1 MCGIPLTEG
10 KQAGDQRRPVGLQ
23 TQLRQ
28 GESGNREGEGCP
40 SHKGECIWTQP
51 MFWDVRQ
58 RQFGQCFGRHET
70 GASGHSLL

>member
-1 MCGIPLTEG
+1 MTKGTRLAYRRRSDRERVGSREG
-10 KQAGDQRRPVGLQ
+10 
-23 TQLRQ
+23 
-28 GESGNREGEGCP
+28 EGEGCP
-40 SHKGECIWTQP
+40 SHKGECIWSEL

>member
-10 KQAGDQRRPVGLQ
+10 KQATRLAYRRRSDRERVG
-23 TQLRQ
+23 
-28 GESGNREGEGCP
+28 SREGEGCP
-40 SHKGECIWTQP
+40 SHKGECIWSEP
-51 MFWDVRQ
+51 VFWDVRQ